1 MYLLLFSI
9 VRRLLKYLFSSLLLL
24 LLSLLLL
31 SCSII
36 LPSNAFLAL
45 LDRAGEHINALM
57 LVDGIQEGTEIP
69 HLKEKLIHILD
80 NYALELELRQ
90 GCNTILTSDIA
101 DLYKR
106 L

>member
-1 MYLLLFSI
+1 M
-9 VRRLLKYLFSSLLLL
+9 
-24 LLSLLLL
+24 
-31 SCSII
+31 
-36 LPSNAFLAL
+36 